1 MLREK
6 EKTMNKVVW
15 GAPSFWIER
24 FPLYWGIDKG
34 FFAKQGID
42 LEIWYAYGGP
52 ELARAVSRGRIH
64 IGEMGVPPF
73 VTAYRQG
80 LQAKIIGSSVIQQ
93 LDHYL
98 AARPNIA
105 STADLIG
112 CRIGI
117 LSAGSCDDYFI
128 RQMLSVHEIDPDRDV
143 ELRPLGADYGK
154 LDLFI
159 DGRVDAAFMVEPQ
172 LSCGEH
178 EGIVRVIDRVADY
191 FPHYQWGI
199 VLASEA
205 WLEHEKGLLGRL
217 MHAFRQACRSIRD
230 LPGQTVDLGSRVF
243 GVSPEVF
250 ETALQRDLLRWETDA
265 RLDGEG
271 LKSALEVQKI
281 MGMPT
286 ADLSLDEMV
295 RQL

>member
-1 MLREK
+1 MQ
-6 EKTMNKVVW
+6 KVVW

-24 FPLYWGIDKG
+24 FPLYWGIDQG

-42 LEIWYAYGGP
+42 LKIWYAYGGP
-52 ELARAVSRGRIH
+52 ELARAVSQGRIH
-64 IGEMGVPPF
+64 IGEMGLPPF

-105 STADLIG
+105 SIADLTG

-128 RQMLSVHEIDPDRDV
+128 RKMLSAHEIDPDSDV
-143 ELRPLGADYGK
+143 ELKPLGEDYGK
-154 LDLFI
+154 LELFI
-159 DGRVDAAFMVEPQ
+159 DGRVDAAFVVEPQ
-172 LSCGEH
+172 LSRGEH
-178 EGIVRVIDRVADY
+178 EGLLRVIDRVADY

-199 VLASEA
+199 ILAGEA
-205 WLEHEKGLLGRL
+205 WLQHEKGLLGRL

-230 LPGQTVDLGSRVF
+230 LPGQTFDLGSRVF

-250 ETALQRDLLRWETDA
+250 ETALHRDLLRWETDA

-271 LKSALEVQKI
+271 LKSALEVQETI
-281 MGMPT
+281 GMPT
-286 ADLSLDEMV
+286 ADLSLSEMV